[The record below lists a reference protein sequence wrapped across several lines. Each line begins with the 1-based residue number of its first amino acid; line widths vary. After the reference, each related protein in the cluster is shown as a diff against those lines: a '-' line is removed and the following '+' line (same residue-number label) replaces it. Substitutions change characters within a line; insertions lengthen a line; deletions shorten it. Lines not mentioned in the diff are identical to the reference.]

1 MGRASPLLASIALS
15 ITVSFAAA
23 TGSAAAADDLVY
35 RCGPNLCKVRPDG
48 SGKRQLTRNGK
59 AGGPAYAWVSA
70 SRDGSRLGVSFGND
84 AYILDGRGHRLGKKL
99 PDSGGALPVVQISP
113 NGRTA
118 ATIETV
124 TQLQYP
130 PPVGGIIGPPIPTL
144 VPFLFLTDLG
154 SRERTTVARSTVTTG
169 WLGPRLMRSEPA
181 GAEPFEQQ
189 VCLLASNTDFP
200 CERLVATDSARNL
213 WNPAGS
219 PNARLVAASRAQDD
233 QTSGPIAVFS
243 SATGRL
249 VRTLTKGPNDTLP
262 SWSRDGKSIAFSR
275 GRSIWTVPA
284 AGGSARRVTKGVQP
298 VWVPRR

>member
-1 MGRASPLLASIALS
+1 MGRARPLLITVALS

-23 TGSAAAADDLVY
+23 PASAAAAEDLLY

-59 AGGPAYAWVSA
+59 AGGQAYAWVSA

-84 AYILDGRGHRLGKKL
+84 AYILDGRGHRIGKRL
-99 PDSGGALPVVQISP
+99 PDSGGAVPVVQISP
-113 NGRTA
+113 NGRSL
-118 ATIETV
+118 ATIESV

-130 PPVGGIIGPPIPTL
+130 PPVGGIVGPPIPTL
-144 VPFLFLTDLG
+144 VPFLFLTDIG

-169 WLGPRLMRSEPA
+169 WLGRRLMRSELA
-181 GAEPFEQQ
+181 GEEPYEQR

-200 CERLVATDSARNL
+200 CARLVATDRGRDL

-219 PNARLVAASRAQDD
+219 PNARFVAASRARDD
-233 QTSGPIAVFS
+233 QTSGPIATFS

-249 VRTLTKGPNDTLP
+249 LRTLTNGPNDALP

-284 AGGSARRVTKGVQP
+284 TGGAARRVARGTQP
-298 VWVPRR
+298 VWVPRS